1 MQYKRFGEFNPHEWE
16 MLALTSLQALQAN
29 NNMKNFYREERQADL
44 LTPSTDDEHTIYL
57 HAQLHPSKQC

>member
-1 MQYKRFGEFNPHEWE
+1 

-44 LTPSTDDEHTIYL
+44 STPSTDDEHTIYL